1 MIHGVLSAIVLVVAC
16 APGPRTASSG
26 SDAPANQKAEPG
38 SRHVRENTITI
49 PELYPDLARLL
60 AEYFSLEQ
68 ARNGARYQDA
78 VLVFVLTESHEVL
91 LQTKSDAKSILSSES
106 ELRAFES
113 YLGETGLKFSELG
126 AGVTAADWLTDVM
139 SLISSS
145 V

>member
-1 MIHGVLSAIVLVVAC
+1 
-16 APGPRTASSG
+16 
-26 SDAPANQKAEPG
+26 
-38 SRHVRENTITI
+38 
-49 PELYPDLARLL
+49 
-60 AEYFSLEQ
+60 
-68 ARNGARYQDA
+68 
-78 VLVFVLTESHEVL
+78 VLTESHEVL
-91 LQTKSDAKSILSSES
+91 LQTKSDAKAILSSES